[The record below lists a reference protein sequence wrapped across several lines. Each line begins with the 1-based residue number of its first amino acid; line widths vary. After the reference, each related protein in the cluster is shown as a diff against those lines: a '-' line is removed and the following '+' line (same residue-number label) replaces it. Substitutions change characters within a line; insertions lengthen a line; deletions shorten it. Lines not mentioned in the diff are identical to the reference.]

1 LLAESQRFDVI
12 VAGLG
17 AMGSAAAWQ
26 LSRRGLSVLGL
37 DRHRPPHAMGSS
49 HGGSRIIRE
58 MAFEHPRYVPMVRR
72 SYELWAE
79 LAAASGRELM
89 LPTGALYI
97 GAPDSLIVAGSRR
110 SAVEHR
116 VACEEY
122 SAAEVRR
129 RWPQFVPDAG
139 MVGLFERQAGV
150 LRPEACIEA
159 GLAQASAHGATL
171 RYDEAVLSWEAGPG
185 VVRVRTDGASYVA
198 DRLVLAL
205 GPWMQEELV
214 RLGVKV
220 WVERVVQQWFA
231 PVDAAAMD
239 PSRCPVYL
247 WEDTDGV
254 VFYGFPALDGA
265 VKAAVHHR
273 GEATTADTVRRDV
286 SPEDVARVAAY
297 LKRWMPA
304 AAGPHLRSA
313 VCVYTNTTNG
323 NFIVDRHPE
332 HSAVLLA
339 SPCSGIGF
347 KFAPVIGEMLA
358 DLVMDRAVGIDLA
371 PFRLTAHER

>member
-1 LLAESQRFDVI
+1 
-12 VAGLG
+12 
-17 AMGSAAAWQ
+17 MGSAAAWQ

-37 DRHRPPHAMGSS
+37 DRFRPPHTMGSS
-49 HGGSRIIRE
+49 HGGSRVIRE

-72 SYELWAE
+72 AYDLWAE
-79 LAAASGRELM
+79 LAEASGRELI

-97 GAPDSLIVAGSRR
+97 GAPDSLLVAGSRR
-110 SAVEHR
+110 SGVEHG
-116 VACEEY
+116 VASEEL

-139 MVGLFERQAGV
+139 MVGLFEQHAGV
-150 LRPEACIEA
+150 LRPEACIESC
-159 GLAQASAHGATL
+159 LAQAAAHGAEL
-171 RYDEAVLSWEAGPG
+171 RYDERLLSWQAGPAG
-185 VVRVRTDGASYVA
+185 VRVRTDRARYTA

-205 GPWMQEELV
+205 GPWMQEELA
-214 RLGVKV
+214 RLGVSV

-231 PVDAAAMD
+231 PLDAAAMD
-239 PSRCPVYL
+239 PSRCPIYL
-247 WEDTDGV
+247 WEDRDGL

-273 GEATTADTVRRDV
+273 GEATSADTVRRDV
-286 SPEDVARVAAY
+286 SPEDVARVVTY

-304 AAGPHLRSA
+304 AAGQHLRSA
-313 VCVYTNTTNG
+313 VCLYTNTTDG

-332 HSAVLLA
+332 HPAVLLA

-347 KFAPVIGEMLA
+347 KFAPVVGELLA
-358 DLVMDRAVGIDLA
+358 DLAMGTAPGVDMA
-371 PFRLTAHER
+371 PFRLKG

>member
-1 LLAESQRFDVI
+1 
-12 VAGLG
+12 
-17 AMGSAAAWQ
+17 MGSAAAWQ

-37 DRHRPPHAMGSS
+37 DRLHPPHTMGSS
-49 HGGSRIIRE
+49 HGGSRVIRE

-79 LAAASGRELM
+79 LAAASGRELI
-89 LPTGALYI
+89 LPTGAIYI

-110 SAVEHR
+110 SAVEHG
-116 VACEEY
+116 VDCEEY

-129 RWPQFVPDAG
+129 RWPQFHPDAG
-139 MVGLFERQAGV
+139 MVGLFERRAGV
-150 LRPEACIEA
+150 LLPETCIEA
-159 GLAQASAHGATL
+159 ALAQAAAHGATL
-171 RYDEAVLSWEAGPG
+171 RYGEALVSWEAGPDG
-185 VVRVRTDGASYVA
+185 VRVSTDRVSYSA

-205 GPWMQEELV
+205 GPWMQGELA
-214 RLGVKV
+214 RLGVSV
-220 WVERVVQQWFA
+220 WIERVVQQWFA

-239 PSRCPVYL
+239 PSRCPVFL
-247 WEDTDGV
+247 WEDADGV
-254 VFYGFPALDGA
+254 VFYGFPMMDGA

-273 GEATTADTVRRDV
+273 GAATTADTVRREV
-286 SPEDVARVAAY
+286 SPEDVARVATY

-313 VCVYTNTTNG
+313 VCVYTNTTDG

-332 HSAVLLA
+332 HPAVLLA

-358 DLVMDRAVGIDLA
+358 DLAMGLATGIDLA
-371 PFRLTAHER
+371 AFQLKAES